1 MTQKCSRML
10 IVSILAAACLVSCPA
25 SAMQVSLP
33 LRSDLAVVRQALREQ
48 VYKEPGEQC
57 TLAGGGDKCLTMQL
71 YHPRVSTRT
80 GRLRIMSGAH
90 ARPVAGAGRE
100 CTAYAAWRG
109 LVEVIAEPRIEPGS
123 RALTLKI
130 IETVFYDEQQKK
142 AAVAAVLR
150 DAIARG
156 IEQRFA
162 ALQVDLSPQVQ
173 QFLSLMSR
181 FLPQQ
186 AAAGRL
192 SETLS
197 LSGPRLFRESFTVTV
212 TMQTN
217 ALTQA
222 EQTTPLQDAV
232 ARKIL
237 EMRRRR
243 LERWDAFL
251 TFVIK
256 TMARNNNKNR
266 PLRQALLGI
275 LLDARYAVL
284 EQLASL
290 SAQTQDPVPRLFART
305 WEQLKTAVIQHDRG
319 IRQRSRERENFV
331 SAVDGLAALARQPQ
345 QTGFEVS
352 DDGLRSLARTLAPE
366 STEDPVR
373 YDTAVDPELR
383 RLLGFGEPLP
393 APHIDP
399 GIDLSADQAAA
410 HDRMPGNYCSRALAA
425 WFAAD
430 ACAATEPDAAA
441 QLNGWVP
448 SRKDLGKYLLLV
460 RSLLR
465 SLGEQTLAKTG
476 LEEKY
481 HDVYRNLVL
490 ATAWQES
497 CWRQFIR
504 KGDMVLPLKSG
515 AGSVGL
521 MQINQRVWRGI
532 YDQKGLL
539 GDISYNGRAG
549 CEILLHYL
557 KDFAIAR
564 GEHLQA
570 GGMDNVCRATY
581 AVYNGGPAHLSRYRQ
596 PGTKESLKN
605 IDRLWWQKYQAV
617 SAGKELEVA
626 GCYE

>member
-1 MTQKCSRML
+1 MTQNCSRMF
-10 IVSILAAACLVSCPA
+10 IVWVLAAACLVSCPA

-33 LRSDLAVVRQALREQ
+33 LRADLAVVRQALREQ

-57 TLAGGGDKCLTMQL
+57 TLSGDGGKCLTVRL
-71 YHPRVSTRT
+71 YHPLVSARM

-90 ARPVAGAGRE
+90 ARPGAEAARE
-100 CTAYAAWRG
+100 CPAYAEWRG

-123 RALTLKI
+123 RVLTLKI
-130 IETVFYDEQQKK
+130 IETVFYDEHQKR
-142 AAVAAVLR
+142 ATVAAALR

-156 IEQRFA
+156 IEKRFA
-162 ALQVDLSPQVQ
+162 TLQVDLTPQVQ
-173 QFLSLMSR
+173 QFLSLVSS

-192 SETLS
+192 SETVS
-197 LSGPRLFRESFTVTV
+197 LSRPLLFRESFSVTV
-212 TMQTN
+212 TMQTT
-217 ALTQA
+217 ALTPA
-222 EQTTPLQDAV
+222 GQTTPLQDA
-232 ARKIL
+232 AAQKIL
-237 EMRRRR
+237 DMRKRQ

-256 TMARNNNKNR
+256 TLARNNN
-266 PLRQALLGI
+266 PGPMRQALLGI
-275 LLDARYAVL
+275 LLDARHAIIEQMVL
-284 EQLASL
+284 LPQQA
-290 SAQTQDPVPRLFART
+290 QDPVPRLFVRT
-305 WEQLKTAVIQHDRG
+305 WEQLKTIMTLQNRR
-319 IRQRSRERENFV
+319 IRQRNREQENFV
-331 SAVDGLAALARQPQ
+331 FAVDGLAALARQPQ
-345 QTGFEVS
+345 KTGFEVS
-352 DDGLRSLARTLAPE
+352 DDGLRSLARTLAPG

-383 RLLGFGEPLP
+383 RLLGFGAPPP

-399 GIDLSADQAAA
+399 GIYLSSAQTPA
-410 HDRMPGNYCSRALAA
+410 HGSMLKNCSCWALAA
-425 WFAAD
+425 WFSAD
-430 ACAATEPDAAA
+430 ACAAAEPAAHA

-448 SRKDLGKYLLLV
+448 SKKDLGKYLSLV

-465 SLGEQTLAKTG
+465 SLCEETLAQSN

-481 HDVYRNLVL
+481 HGVYRNLVL

-557 KDFAIAR
+557 RDFAIAR
-564 GEHLQA
+564 GEHLQT

>member
-10 IVSILAAACLVSCPA
+10 IVSILAASCLVSCPA

-33 LRSDLAVVRQALREQ
+33 LWSDLAVVRQALREQ

-57 TLAGGGDKCLTMQL
+57 TLAGNGGKCLTVRL
-71 YHPRVSTRT
+71 YHPLVSARM

-90 ARPVAGAGRE
+90 VRPGAGSE
-100 CTAYAAWRG
+100 CLAPAEWQG
-109 LVEVIAEPRIEPGS
+109 LVAVIAEPRIEPGS

-130 IETVFYDEQQKK
+130 IETVFYDEQQKR

-150 DAIARG
+150 DAVAGG
-156 IEQRFA
+156 IEQRLA
-162 ALQVDLSPQVQ
+162 ALQVDLTPQVQ
-173 QFLSLMSR
+173 QFLSLMR
-181 FLPQQ
+181 PFLPQQ

-192 SETLS
+192 SETLT
-197 LSGPRLFRESFTVTV
+197 LSRPRLLGESFGVTV
-212 TMQTN
+212 TMQTD

-222 EQTTPLQDAV
+222 GQTIPLKDA
-232 ARKIL
+232 AAQKIR
-237 EMRRRR
+237 EMRKRR

-256 TMARNNNKNR
+256 TMARNNNNG

-290 SAQTQDPVPRLFART
+290 SQQAQDPVPRLFART
-305 WEQLKTAVIQHDRG
+305 WEQLKTAMLQHDRG
-319 IRQRSRERENFV
+319 IRQRSREQKNFV

-352 DDGLRSLARTLAPE
+352 DDGLRSLARTLAPG

-373 YDTAVDPELR
+373 YETAVDPELR

-393 APHIDP
+393 APQIEP
-399 GIDLSADQAAA
+399 GIYLESDQVAA
-410 HDRMPGNYCSRALAA
+410 HDRMQENYGSCTLAA

-430 ACAATEPDAAA
+430 AWAAAEPDAAA

-448 SRKDLGKYLLLV
+448 SKKDLGKYLPLV

-481 HDVYRNLVL
+481 HGVYRNLVL

-521 MQINQRVWRGI
+521 MQINQHVWRGI

-564 GEHLQA
+564 GEHLKT
-570 GGMDNVCRATY
+570 GGIDNVCRATY

-596 PGTKESLKN
+596 PSTKESLKN

>member
-1 MTQKCSRML
+1 ML
-10 IVSILAAACLVSCPA
+10 IVSVLAAACLVSGSA

-48 VYKEPGEQC
+48 VYTEPGEQC
-57 TLAGGGDKCLTMQL
+57 TLAGDDDKCLAVRL
-71 YHPRVSTRT
+71 FHPRVSTRT
-80 GRLRIMSGAH
+80 GRLRIMSGVH
-90 ARPVAGAGRE
+90 ARPGAGAGRE
-100 CTAYAAWRG
+100 CPAYAAWRG
-109 LVEVIAEPRIEPGS
+109 LVAVIAEPRIEPGS

-150 DAIARG
+150 DAVARG

-162 ALQVDLSPQVQ
+162 ALQVDLNPQLQ

-197 LSGPRLFRESFTVTV
+197 LSGPRLFRESFSVTV

-222 EQTTPLQDAV
+222 EQTTPVQDAV
-232 ARKIL
+232 AQKIREIRKH
-237 EMRRRR
+237 R

-256 TMARNNNKNR
+256 TMARNNN
-266 PLRQALLGI
+266 PGPVRQALLGI
-275 LLDARYAVL
+275 LLDARYAIL
-284 EQLASL
+284 EQLVFLPEQA
-290 SAQTQDPVPRLFART
+290 QDPVPRLFVRT
-305 WEQLKTAVIQHDRG
+305 WEQLKTIVLQHDRG
-319 IRQRSRERENFV
+319 VRQRNREQANFV

-345 QTGFEVS
+345 KTGFEVS

-373 YDTAVDPELR
+373 YDTALDPELR
-383 RLLGFGEPLP
+383 RLLGFGDPLP
-393 APHIDP
+393 APHIEP
-399 GIDLSADQAAA
+399 GIHLSSDQAAA
-410 HDRMPGNYCSRALAA
+410 HDRMPGHRSSRALAA
-425 WFAAD
+425 WFSAD
-430 ACAATEPDAAA
+430 ACAAEEPDSAA

-448 SRKDLGKYLLLV
+448 SKKDLGKYLLLV

-481 HDVYRNLVL
+481 HGVYRNLVL

-557 KDFAIAR
+557 KDFALAR
-564 GEHLQA
+564 GEHLKA
-570 GGMDNVCRATY
+570 GGIDNVCRATY

-617 SAGKELEVA
+617 SAGRELEVA